1 MDDGTTASDS
11 PTRRRRWGKKK
22 TKSASCC
29 TVSLP
34 PAGSCHARQKVHQS
48 LRKVGVYI
56 GDLRPFTRGA
66 LVEDAS
72 QCCPPLDDLW
82 PGIAALTIDAVR
94 YAATGALV
102 RGQRPRA
109 DGPAPSAI
117 REQTGVVREGGGN
130 VGGSCACRARRGKK
144 GWKGLEKE
152 EVETCVSNVLCR
164 QGCRGAREVQ
174 VPAGIRQ
181 ERS

>member
-1 MDDGTTASDS
+1 MGE
-11 PTRRRRWGKKK
+11 KK

-34 PAGSCHARQKVHQS
+34 PAGSCHARQKTHQS
-48 LRKVGVYI
+48 LRKVGVCI

-72 QCCPPLDDLW
+72 QCRPPLDDLW
-82 PGIAALTIDAVR
+82 PGIAALPIDAVR

-109 DGPAPSAI
+109 DGPAASAI
-117 REQTGVVREGGGN
+117 REQAGVVRERGGS
-130 VGGSCACRARRGKK
+130 VGGSCACGARRGKK
-144 GWKGLEKE
+144 GGKGLEKE

-164 QGCRGAREVQ
+164 QGCRGACEVQ

-181 ERS
+181 ERG